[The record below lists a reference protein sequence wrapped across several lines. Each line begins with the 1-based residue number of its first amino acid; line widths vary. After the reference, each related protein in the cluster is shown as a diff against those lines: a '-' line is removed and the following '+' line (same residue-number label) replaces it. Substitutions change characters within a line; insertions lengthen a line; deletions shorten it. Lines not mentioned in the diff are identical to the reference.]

1 MHTPDTATSTIE
13 GPHRPADLATTPIAT
28 LTSMGFDHPV
38 LKNVMQRA
46 FGPKDRDKLTV
57 SAFGSA
63 L

>member
-1 MHTPDTATSTIE
+1 MDTPDK
-13 GPHRPADLATTPIAT
+13 PVDLATTPIAA

-46 FGPKDRDKLTV
+46 FAPKDRDKLTV

>member
-1 MHTPDTATSTIE
+1 MDGQGTKTV
-13 GPHRPADLATTPIAT
+13 PAVERVDLASTPLAT

-46 FGPKDRDKLTV
+46 FQPKGREKLTV